1 MNAPVSTPVAS
12 RRVDTDV
19 LLVGLGPV
27 GAALA
32 NLLGR
37 YGVRVLAIDKATAI
51 FDKPRA
57 IALDNE
63 ALRIL
68 QLAGVRDGEFETVAI
83 PEVQYRSPLFGRF
96 ARINSAGIIDGHPA
110 LVTFYQPELERL
122 LRAKLAQYP
131 GIEVRLGSDKV
142 RLARTSDAPFTE
154 RLVRKFGLDTE
165 GWRGANRASGD

>member
-1 MNAPVSTPVAS
+1 MNATSS
-12 RRVDTDV
+12 RRTVPQLDTDI

-37 YGVRVLAIDKATAI
+37 YGVRVLAIDKATTI
-51 FDKPRA
+51 FEKPRP

-68 QLAGVRDGEFETVAI
+68 QLAGVSDGEFETVAI
-83 PEVQYRSPLFGRF
+83 PQVQYRSPLFGRF

-122 LRAKLAQYP
+122 LREKLAQYP
-131 GIEVRLGSDKV
+131 GIEVRLGSELADFVDDWPV
-142 RLARTSDAPFTE
+142 RSGTAEDAARH
-154 RLVRKFGLDTE
+154 
-165 GWRGANRASGD
+165 